1 MMLIQKLTR
10 SQAKCFSHELEMRID
25 KTEERNLLRT

>member
-1 MMLIQKLTR
+1 MLKQLTR

-25 KTEERNLLRT
+25 KIKAKSLLWT